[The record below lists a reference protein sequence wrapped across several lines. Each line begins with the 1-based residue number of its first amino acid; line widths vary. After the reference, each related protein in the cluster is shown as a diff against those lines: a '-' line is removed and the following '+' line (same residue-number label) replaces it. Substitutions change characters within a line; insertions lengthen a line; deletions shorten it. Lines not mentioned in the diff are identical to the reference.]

1 MRGVYALAL
10 AAAGLMG
17 CASTRGKQANPEK
30 PAATT
35 LSGTWEGLSRSVVS
49 DGGPHATAPGD
60 TRIERHA
67 WQLEQ
72 RGDRVVGF
80 YVVELTMV
88 SGDGRPYVCSRSP
101 EFTTLLRF
109 DLRGMVAP
117 GGAAV
122 LEETGDM
129 KVKGDCQPAGRQRH
143 RYLARL
149 RGNVLTLTDGP
160 RHQTLYRRVTEAGAN
175 GGTDLAAIRFDDPRP
190 TIDAPALTSSLG
202 DEEPEA
208 PDGSEQANLQGF
220 WVWENRGVLPT
231 GDEKHEREEWHI
243 SQNGTMLTGY
253 YDRSIRQVSL
263 DGMAY
268 RCNGA
273 LDFEIVTRYQV
284 SGEIRNGRVVLRE
297 QAYEI
302 LQGSPCDDGRRRLD
316 AYQGRATPDEIRL
329 IWGVGQQ
336 VLRRGRPDVPTQR
349 F

>member
-10 AAAGLMG
+10 AVSVMG
-17 CASTRGKQANPEK
+17 CASTRGKQATSAN
-30 PAATT
+30 AATAT
-35 LSGTWEGLSRSVVS
+35 LSGTWDGLSRTVMS
-49 DGGPHATAPGD
+49 DGSTAGD

-72 RGDRVVGF
+72 HGDRVSGF

-101 EFTTLLRF
+101 EFSTLLRF
-109 DLRGMVAP
+109 DLRGLVAP
-117 GGAAV
+117 NGGAV

-129 KVKGDCQPAGRQRH
+129 KVKGDCQPTSRPPH
-143 RYLARL
+143 RYLVRL
-149 RGNVLTLTDGP
+149 RGNVLTVTDGP
-160 RHQTLYRRVTEAGAN
+160 RHQTLYRRVNEGGPRDAR
-175 GGTDLAAIRFDDPRP
+175 GTDLATIRFDD
-190 TIDAPALTSSLG
+190 APAAESVMSSIDDDPATSNG
-202 DEEPEA
+202 DVA
-208 PDGSEQANLQGF
+208 DQANVQGF

-231 GDEKHEREEWHI
+231 GDEKYEREEWHI
-243 SQNGTMLTGY
+243 SQNGNLLTGY

-284 SGEIRNGRVVLRE
+284 AGEIKHGRVVLRE